1 MLVTT
6 AATKA
11 SPRPIH
17 SSGILRTVASGLARP
32 QNWAVFLT
40 ASRNAAGR
48 PELAGELEYRRPPLG
63 YGGFSLAGPRPAP
76 PHCPPRSTPAPRPP
90 PSAPLRTTSL
100 FPSSTPRPARLVPTH
115 P

>member
-17 SSGILRTVASGLARP
+17 SSGILRTVAPGLARP

-48 PELAGELEYRRPPLG
+48 PELAGEVEHGRPPLG
-63 YGGFSLAGPRPAP
+63 YGGSPPPRPQKPP
-76 PHCPPRSTPAPRPP
+76 PHPRPRSPPPPPPPPPAPGGPPR
-90 PSAPLRTTSL
+90 PL
-100 FPSSTPRPARLVPTH
+100 P
-115 P
+115 

>member
-63 YGGFSLAGPRPAP
+63 YGGSPLAGTEQAPRYRGARSAP
-76 PHCPPRSTPAPRPP
+76 PPRPP
-90 PSAPLRTTSL
+90 PSAPRGPASL
-100 FPSSTPRPARLVPTH
+100 WTFIKAKPRKVMPP
-115 P
+115 

>member
-63 YGGFSLAGPRPAP
+63 YRGSPVAGTKQAASYRGAGTAPA
-76 PHCPPRSTPAPRPP
+76 RRPP
-90 PSAPLRTTSL
+90 LSDPCVTASL
-100 FPSSTPRPARLVPTH
+100 
-115 P
+115 

>member
-17 SSGILRTVASGLARP
+17 SSGILRTVAPGLARP

-48 PELAGELEYRRPPLG
+48 PELAGEVEHGRPPLG
-63 YGGFSLAGPRPAP
+63 YGGSP
-76 PHCPPRSTPAPRPP
+76 PPGAQQTPRPP
-90 PSAPLRTTSL
+90 AARTAPSPPPPPAAPPGPTSSL
-100 FPSSTPRPARLVPTH
+100 TF
-115 P
+115 